1 MWIRS
6 STAAAWRAGM
16 WYLLALFYD
25 DKELG
30 VAYTTVAT
38 ATSVSGVLGGP
49 IAAGLLSLDGLARL
63 RGWQWLFLLEG
74 IPAVAL
80 GIAILCFLAHSPDR
94 AAFLAPDERRWLIE
108 RWSSCYT
115 HHTANPI
122 GV

>member
-1 MWIRS
+1 M
-6 STAAAWRAGM
+6 
-16 WYLLALFYD
+16 ALFYD

-80 GIAILCFLAHSPDR
+80 GIAIFCLLVHSPAR
-94 AAFLAPDERRWLIE
+94 AQFLAPDERRWLID
-108 RWSSCYT
+108 R
-115 HHTANPI
+115 
-122 GV
+122 